1 MARCETTHWTLDC
14 GEGHGCYLIE
24 WADTGKVAA
33 WGCASEPVT
42 GRPKP
47 QGNQPAHLDTT
58 ARLTFCCGEMSRGA
72 LAEAL
77 KDLVPHP
84 LVVPKGKEG
93 EKVSHC
99 ATGTLGE
106 VLQALG
112 FSASR

>member
-1 MARCETTHWTLDC
+1 
-14 GEGHGCYLIE
+14 
-24 WADTGKVAA
+24 
-33 WGCASEPVT
+33 
-42 GRPKP
+42 
-47 QGNQPAHLDTT
+47 
-58 ARLTFCCGEMSRGA
+58 MSRGA